1 MWPQLASILLAAI
14 MVATTWAHAR
24 AGDSVKVGLL
34 LPCTL
39 CTDRF
44 EQKDR
49 SLFLREVASLDPS
62 AVVLVTN
69 AEGET
74 RKQLAQAEADLAQ
87 GAAALVVVPVESRA
101 AASVVEAAHREKASV
116 IAYDG
121 MIMGALP
128 DAYVSFDNHK
138 VGALEVQYAVAHSP
152 AGAPIALINGDQS
165 CDPCRAFKRGAH
177 AVLDPLVAAGKI
189 KLVYETDAKDWLA
202 ANAQRATEEAL
213 TLTNDR
219 IDAIIAANDTLA
231 QGVIAALTEHSLAGK
246 VLVTGQDA
254 TDAAIMHILEGAQ
267 TMTVYKPLA
276 LEAAAAAKGA
286 LDLARGDDITSVF
299 PDKVRNDRG
308 EVPSLLLTPV
318 VVDRSNIA
326 ATVIR
331 DGYTRRENVCK
342 GAAEAH
348 CDF

>member
-74 RKQLAQAEADLAQ
+74 SKQLAQAEADLAQ

-101 AASVVEAAHREKASV
+101 AASVVEVAHREKASV
-116 IAYDG
+116 TAYDG

-152 AGAPIALINGDQS
+152 AGAAIALINGDQS

-231 QGVIAALTEHSLAGK
+231 RA
-246 VLVTGQDA
+246 
-254 TDAAIMHILEGAQ
+254 
-267 TMTVYKPLA
+267 
-276 LEAAAAAKGA
+276 
-286 LDLARGDDITSVF
+286 
-299 PDKVRNDRG
+299 
-308 EVPSLLLTPV
+308 
-318 VVDRSNIA
+318 
-326 ATVIR
+326 
-331 DGYTRRENVCK
+331 
-342 GAAEAH
+342 
-348 CDF
+348 